1 MYVQSPIGGL
11 ILYMDNYFKFIETI
25 SLEVKYIYK
34 KIYCI
39 GHLQQH
45 TNTPLVI

>member
-34 KIYCI
+34 KNIVLDI
-39 GHLQQH
+39 SS
-45 TNTPLVI
+45 NTQTLP